1 MMTAMKTKLY
11 LDTSI
16 PSAYFDFSKPARQLI
31 TQQWF
36 KHEAQKYSLYI
47 SVITIE
53 EIDQFKNIP
62 KRDNIRQLLLD
73 HNAKVLELGDDAT
86 KIANEYL
93 KRGAIPKSEPED
105 ALHIAIATVNKM
117 DALASW
123 NFKHIVSMAPIRKIH
138 GINKKQNYAII
149 EIGSLE
155 IFGGSQYGNL

>member
-1 MMTAMKTKLY
+1 MMMNMKTKLY

-36 KHEAQKYSLYI
+36 KKEAENYNLYV

-53 EIDQFKNIP
+53 EIDQLKNIS
-62 KRDNIRQLLLD
+62 KRDNIRQLILE
-73 HNAKVLELGDDAT
+73 HKANILELDDAS
-86 KIANEYL
+86 IRVANEYK

-117 DALASW
+117 EALASW
-123 NFKHIVSMAPIRKIH
+123 NFKHIVSMEPIRKIH
-138 GINKKQNYAII
+138 ETNKKLGYSII

-155 IFGGSQYGNL
+155 IFGGSKYGNL